1 MLLAPN
7 GHNQVAPIPLSDTAL
22 TFMLSSD
29 YDYDD
34 DDNNDDDGDLVER
47 QDRRTI
53 SGRMKE
59 ARHTR
64 MGLQLHSR
72 HHPRHHH
79 HHHTLSLI
87 S

>member
-29 YDYDD
+29 YDDD
-34 DDNNDDDGDLVER
+34 DDDNDNNDDDGDLVER

-72 HHPRHHH
+72 CCHHH
-79 HHHTLSLI
+79 HH
-87 S
+87 